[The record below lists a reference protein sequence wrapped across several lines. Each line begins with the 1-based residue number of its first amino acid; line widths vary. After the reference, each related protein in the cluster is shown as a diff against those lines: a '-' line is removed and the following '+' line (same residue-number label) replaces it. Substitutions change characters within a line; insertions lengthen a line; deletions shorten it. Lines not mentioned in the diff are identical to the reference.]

1 MRIYNPPFPPLEK
14 GGVGGFEKLF
24 LGKSYGVWDLEIED
38 PAPELDSGQNSR
50 WQKRA
55 FPGAKIESSEKIF

>member
-24 LGKSYGVWDLEIED
+24 LGKSSYGVWDLGIED
-38 PAPELDSGQNSR
+38 PAPELDSGESDSGQ
-50 WQKRA
+50 
-55 FPGAKIESSEKIF
+55 GAPKGPFQV